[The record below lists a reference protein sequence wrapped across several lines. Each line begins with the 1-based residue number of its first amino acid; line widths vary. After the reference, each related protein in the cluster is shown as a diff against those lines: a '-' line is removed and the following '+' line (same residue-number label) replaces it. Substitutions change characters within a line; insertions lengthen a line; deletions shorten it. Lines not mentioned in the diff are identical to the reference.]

1 MEMFLMILGVS
12 VFIFGLGVATVRFQ
26 PSMRSDSSDSALETE
41 RTRVNAVAP
50 TLVSSEHAAAVKP
63 VALPRQIPIELL
75 LLQIENHVRLE
86 QAAAESFLE
95 FPTHALLY
103 SKTTSPFVN

>member
-12 VFIFGLGVATVRFQ
+12 VFMFGLVVATVRFQ
-26 PSMRSDSSDSALETE
+26 PSMRLESSDSALETE
-41 RTRVNAVAP
+41 RARVNAVAP
-50 TLVSSEHAAAVKP
+50 TLVSSKHAAVKP
-63 VALPRQIPIELL
+63 AALPRQIPIELL

>member
-1 MEMFLMILGVS
+1 MEMFLMILGVG
-12 VFIFGLGVATVRFQ
+12 VFIFGLVVACVRFQ
-26 PSMRSDSSDSALETE
+26 PSMRLESSDSALETE
-41 RTRVNAVAP
+41 RARVNAVAP
-50 TLVSSEHAAAVKP
+50 TLVSSKHASVKP
-63 VALPRQIPIELL
+63 IALPRQIPIELL

>member
-1 MEMFLMILGVS
+1 MEMFLMILGVG
-12 VFIFGLGVATVRFQ
+12 VFIFGLIVASVRFR
-26 PSMRSDSSDSALETE
+26 PSMRLESSDTALEIE
-41 RTRVNAVAP
+41 RARVNAVAP
-50 TLVSSEHAAAVKP
+50 TLASSKHAAIKP
-63 VALPRQIPIELL
+63 AALPRQIPIELL

>member
-1 MEMFLMILGVS
+1 MEMFLMILGMS
-12 VFIFGLGVATVRFQ
+12 VFIFGLGIAAVRFQ
-26 PSMRSDSSDSALETE
+26 PSMRLESPDLAVRSE
-41 RTRVNAVAP
+41 LPQVNAVAP
-50 TLVSSEHAAAVKP
+50 TLVPSKHAEVKP

-86 QAAAESFLE
+86 HAAAESFLE